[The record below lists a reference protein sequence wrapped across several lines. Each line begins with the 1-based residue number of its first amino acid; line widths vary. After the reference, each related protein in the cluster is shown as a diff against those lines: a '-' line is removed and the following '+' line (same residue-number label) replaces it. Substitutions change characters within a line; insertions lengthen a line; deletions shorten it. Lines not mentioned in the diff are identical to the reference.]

1 MTASSIARARPH
13 AGQRR
18 GLFVVAAISVLLPVV
33 GAACTEEATRDPN
46 GSSRRNEPASSSTP
60 PQDGSVANASG
71 DSAVPVVPVVM
82 DSSMTSNDAAVSDD
96 TAPPNP
102 CLDRTVC
109 EDFEG
114 TAVGQA
120 PGAPWVVQSSKG
132 TVKVDRTH
140 VHGGLNAL
148 KVSIEATTS
157 GDTYR
162 KAMLALKG
170 APLIP
175 LKDNSVYG
183 RFFLW
188 VDRVPDSSVH
198 YTFASGSGQLGS
210 LYAVY
215 NYGGM
220 GGLMANYYKS
230 SAPDPTDCWQT
241 KSVPFPTGGWK
252 CVAFRFDGKN
262 NELAFSLDGV
272 DVPEL
277 HVLGNSKT
285 DQTCTIPGVDGRWL
299 APVFDSVGVGWE
311 SYQHDAAGAH
321 DAWIDDVILDDT
333 PIGCAP

>member
-1 MTASSIARARPH
+1 MVGPSIARAH
-13 AGQRR
+13 ARRRR
-18 GLFVVAAISVLLPVV
+18 GLIVVSAFSVFLPFI
-33 GAACTEEATRDPN
+33 GAACSNEETRDPIGN
-46 GSSRRNEPASSSTP
+46 SRRNEPAASSSTP
-60 PQDGSVANASG
+60 PPPPPQDASVPTSL
-71 DSAVPVVPVVM
+71 DSAPVVT
-82 DSSMTSNDAAVSDD
+82 DSSTTSNDAAVSGD

-140 VHGGLNAL
+140 VRSGLNAL

-162 KAMLALKG
+162 KAMLAVKG

-198 YTFASGSGQLGS
+198 YTFASASGQLGN

-241 KSVPFPTGGWK
+241 KNAPFPTGGWK

-262 NELAFSLDGV
+262 NELAFSLEGT

-277 HVLGNSKT
+277 HVLGNNKT
-285 DQTCTIPGVDGRWL
+285 DQTCTVPGVDGRWL

-311 SYQHDAAGAH
+311 SYQHDVAGAH

-333 PIGCAP
+333 PISCAP